1 MHTRTLLFTFLPSY
15 WEGGREVKM
24 LDKTKRVPKDVNLP
38 LKRFKRASIGPLP
51 GEKYFPESIPMAKGL

>member
-1 MHTRTLLFTFLPSY
+1 
-15 WEGGREVKM
+15 M